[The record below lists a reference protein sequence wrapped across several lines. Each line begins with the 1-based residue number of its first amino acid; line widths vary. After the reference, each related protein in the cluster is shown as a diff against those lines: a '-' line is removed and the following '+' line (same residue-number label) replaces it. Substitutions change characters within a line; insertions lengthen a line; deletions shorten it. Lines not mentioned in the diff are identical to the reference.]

1 MHRYATLTKF
11 DVQIA
16 ASEIPKLQ
24 QLRLAWKD
32 FQEMLDESR
41 HALDKSKVN
50 MKRDLEANL
59 ESYSQQV
66 MQLREQLVV
75 EIPVSQEM
83 SPDEAY
89 VVINDFKRRVEAVH
103 DRKRGLRSG
112 LEIFNIESPDH
123 KELRDT
129 EHDLELAGQIWTLAR
144 DWTSAFD
151 RWKTGRF
158 NELDI
163 GEMETAAGQF
173 NKKVAKLGREIKRW
187 GIWEQMRAKLT
198 EFLQTMPLIQDLRNP
213 AMRARHWATLKKE
226 IHRDFDETGADFTLE
241 AVFLTGL
248 NAVPDLVSEL
258 SANANKELAIEDSLK
273 DIETRWAKIEIE
285 IASYKETY
293 YKIRNTDDLFQALED
308 DAVSLSTMKASKF
321 YGSFKPRIDK
331 WEFSLALVSEFIEVI
346 LTVQRKW
353 IYLESIFMASE
364 DICKQLPKESA
375 LFMEV
380 NTTFTGIMSSAAKRP
395 NAIGQCTAT
404 GMLENVTGMDDKLE
418 AIQKSLDSYF

>member
-1 MHRYATLTKF
+1 
-11 DVQIA
+11 
-16 ASEIPKLQ
+16 
-24 QLRLAWKD
+24 
-32 FQEMLDESR
+32 
-41 HALDKSKVN
+41 
-50 MKRDLEANL
+50 
-59 ESYSQQV
+59 
-66 MQLREQLVV
+66 
-75 EIPVSQEM
+75 
-83 SPDEAY
+83 
-89 VVINDFKRRVEAVH
+89 
-103 DRKRGLRSG
+103 
-112 LEIFNIESPDH
+112 
-123 KELRDT
+123 
-129 EHDLELAGQIWTLAR
+129 
-144 DWTSAFD
+144 
-151 RWKTGRF
+151 
-158 NELDI
+158 
-163 GEMETAAGQF
+163 METAAGQF